1 MHELG
6 IVFHIMDSLEEVAKE
21 NDLTQIQS
29 VTVEVGEVST
39 VIPEYLTDCWNWAIR
54 KKELLTGCEMKVET
68 IHAVTHCDGCGRD
81 YDTVAHGRI
90 CPHCGSEKTWL
101 ITGNEI
107 NIKEITV
114 PES

>member
-1 MHELG
+1 MKMKYFVALILTLLMLAG
-6 IVFHIMDSLEEVAKE
+6 CGGSKIV
-21 NDLTQIQS
+21 T
-29 VTVEVGEVST
+29 
-39 VIPEYLTDCWNWAIR
+39 
-54 KKELLTGCEMKVET
+54 
-68 IHAVTHCDGCGRD
+68 CDGCGKD

-114 PES
+114 PEES

>member
-6 IVFHIMDSLEEVAKE
+6 IVFHIIDSLEAVAKE

-39 VIPEYLTDCWNWAIR
+39 VIPDYLIDCWNWAVQ
-54 KKELLTGCEMKVET
+54 KKDLLAQCVMNVET
-68 IHAVTHCDGCGRD
+68 IHAMTHCDGCGAD
-81 YDTVAHGRI
+81 YPTVAHGRV

-101 ITGNEI
+101 ITGSEI

-114 PES
+114 TE